1 MSDIPPDSEDRTGD
15 ASERHHPAA
24 WFADIR
30 AALGFLTRLPVGVPD
45 ADLARA
51 ARLFPL
57 AGALVGLA
65 GGILYVVALKLGL
78 PPLLAATAAVGGS
91 VLVTGGLHEDGLADL
106 ADGFGG
112 GKYPVERLAIMRDSR
127 TGAFGVLAIGLSLIA
142 RVAALAAL
150 SPPVAVGALVAAHAL
165 GRTALPVVM
174 AREPYARA
182 DGLAVSAGRPREG
195 DLLVAV
201 GLGLLFALLGL
212 GWGGGLLAVLLTA
225 GVAFGMTRHA
235 RRKIG
240 GQTGDLLGAIEQLVE
255 IAVLAVAAALAP

>member
-1 MSDIPPDSEDRTGD
+1 MSDIPPDSEDRTSDDRG
-15 ASERHHPAA
+15 RHHPAA

-45 ADLARA
+45 VALAQA
-51 ARLFPL
+51 ARLFPVV
-57 AGALVGLA
+57 GALVGLA
-65 GGILYVVALKLGL
+65 GGILYAIALHLGL
-78 PPLLAATAAVGGS
+78 PPLLAATAAIGGT
-91 VLVTGGLHEDGLADL
+91 VLLTGGLHEDGLADL

-112 GKYPVERLAIMRDSR
+112 GKDAAERLAIMRDSR
-127 TGAFGVLAIGLSLIA
+127 TGAFGVLAIGLSLLA

-150 SPPVAVGALVAAHAL
+150 ATPIAVGALVAAHAL
-165 GRTALPVVM
+165 GRAALPLVM
-174 AREPYARA
+174 AREPFARA

-195 DLLVAV
+195 AALLAI
-201 GLGLLFALLGL
+201 GLGLVFALLGL
-212 GWGGGLLAVLLTA
+212 GWSGGILAVLLAAAIT
-225 GVAFGMTRHA
+225 FGLTRLA